1 MRTSAFIEYDSET
14 DYSMTRPAYVSY
26 YNDDDEFLQMNL
38 YVDDMAVLIESVP
51 DATHVRISFN
61 QNNKDAIVFTDDTL
75 EGAEAGQENVSEE
88 VGGTEQNDELD
99 ESTDGAGDATSEAF
113 DFDSVEDEAV
123 LDTSEFTDQYLFMY
137 QGINDEDAFTEMNDM
152 ATTRVIA
159 YDSDSEY
166 AINQSTDIVYYNES
180 EFLEMHSVEEVLIL
194 KMYRMQISSIS
205 HTTLII

>member
-180 EFLEMHSVEEVLIL
+180 ELLEMHSVEEVLIL

>member
-194 KMYRMQISSIS
+194 KMYRMQISLIS